1 MIYQFLR
8 DLLLTCNIYKKNID
22 ESSFFFC
29 VKKFTNNNLV
39 SISFLQ
45 QNVQTHHLININ
57 TLTPTF
63 NGVSIYRYI
72 FYEFRVLVEP
82 NKLPI
87 QRANFKESALL
98 STLGLDF
105 EEEYLLYVK
114 KNFFNE
120 DIRHRKHES
129 IKVNSV

>member
-1 MIYQFLR
+1 
-8 DLLLTCNIYKKNID
+8 
-22 ESSFFFC
+22 
-29 VKKFTNNNLV
+29 
-39 SISFLQ
+39 
-45 QNVQTHHLININ
+45 
-57 TLTPTF
+57 
-63 NGVSIYRYI
+63 
-72 FYEFRVLVEP
+72 VEP

-120 DIRHRKHES
+120 DIRHRKHEP
-129 IKVNSV
+129 IKSK